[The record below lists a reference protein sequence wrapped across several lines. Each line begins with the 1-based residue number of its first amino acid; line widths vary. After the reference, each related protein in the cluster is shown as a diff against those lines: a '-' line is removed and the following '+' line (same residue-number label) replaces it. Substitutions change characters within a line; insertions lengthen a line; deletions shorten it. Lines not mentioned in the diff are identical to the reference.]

1 MAELEA
7 RWRERAEEYLS
18 YLGSVRNLS
27 AATVQAYRR
36 DITDFLSDV
45 WQHQEA
51 GEDIDRDTV
60 RSYVA
65 RLSRRGLSRA
75 SINRTLSALKGF
87 FRFLVK
93 HEVIQTSPAADIRS
107 LKGSG
112 ELPGFLFDEEVEN
125 LLGISGDDF
134 ASLRDRAIFE
144 TLYSTG
150 CRIAELTAVNVA
162 DVKLR
167 RGRMLVHGKGSKDR
181 LVFLGDRAVR
191 ALEAYVPERAALL
204 ERRGAG
210 HTDALF
216 LNAAGRRLTGRGV
229 ALILEKRMQEAGIT
243 KHASPHTLR
252 HTFATHLLERG
263 ADIRV
268 VQELLGHAK
277 LSTTQVYTH
286 LGLGRLKE
294 IYAQA
299 HPHGRTARAAG
310 TRRPGAGGAR
320 RAGTQRNAG
329 NESG

>member
-7 RWRERAEEYLS
+7 LWRERAEEYLS
-18 YLGSVRNLS
+18 YLRSVRNLS
-27 AATVQAYRR
+27 EATVHAYRR
-36 DITDFLSDV
+36 DILDFLSGV
-45 WQHQEA
+45 WQHQDA
-51 GEDIDRDTV
+51 AEDIDRESV
-60 RSYVA
+60 RAYIA
-65 RLSRRGLSRA
+65 RLSRNGLSRA
-75 SINRTLSALKGF
+75 SINRMLSALKGF

-107 LKGSG
+107 LKDSG
-112 ELPGFLFDEEVEN
+112 ELPSFLFDEEVES
-125 LLGISGDDF
+125 LLGITGDDF

-162 DVKLR
+162 DVKLG

-181 LVFLGDRAVR
+181 LVFLGDRAVK
-191 ALEAYVPERAALL
+191 ALEAYFPGRAALL
-204 ERRGAG
+204 ERRGAAQ
-210 HTDALF
+210 TDALF

-294 IYAQA
+294 IYAHA
-299 HPHGRTARAAG
+299 HPHGRTS
-310 TRRPGAGGAR
+310 GAGSKRRAGGDVR
-320 RAGTQRNAG
+320 RAGTTRNVQD
-329 NESG
+329 ESE